1 MRRSKSATTPEL
13 TAEQLE
19 ALDAGNGIVQGQSF
33 VLIRNDVVLD
43 WFGYSDDELR
53 QELQPALKQVERGE
67 VAEWNADEFLA
78 EMHSRHNAKT
88 G

>member
-1 MRRSKSATTPEL
+1 MSKPDTGPEL
-13 TAEQLE
+13 TAEQQQ

-33 VLIRNDVVLD
+33 VLMRTEVVLD

-53 QELQPALKQVERGE
+53 QELQPALDQVERGD
-67 VAEWNADEFLA
+67 VAEWNLNEFLA
-78 EMHSRHNAKT
+78 EMHTRHAAKT